1 LSAKNRG
8 TKTRPFDFYPTPLDV
23 VEKLLQNHKLREG
36 TILEPC
42 AGDGAIIRV
51 IRKYGY
57 KNKIIANEIRK
68 EEESNLIHSG
78 ADEISYDDFL
88 LKYEVD
94 NEVRTVITNP
104 PFTYAREFLEQCFKL
119 YPNAEVIMLLRL
131 AFLESKK
138 RYDFWQQH
146 PVSKLYVLSERPS
159 FTGDG
164 TDATAYAWF
173 VWNKEQS
180 MIEVI

>member
-1 LSAKNRG
+1 MSAKNRG
-8 TKTRPFDFYPTPLDV
+8 AKTKPFDFYPTPIDV
-23 VEKLLQNHKLREG
+23 VDKLLIKHKIQDG

-42 AGDGAIIRV
+42 AGNGVIIKSLRN
-51 IRKYGY
+51 YGY
-57 KNKIIANEIRK
+57 TNKIIANEIRK

-78 ADEISYDDFL
+78 ADEITYDDFL

-94 NEVRTVITNP
+94 KSVKTVITNP
-104 PFTYAREFLEQCFKL
+104 PFTYAKEFLEQCFKL
-119 YPNAEVIMLLRL
+119 YPNAEIIMLLRL

-138 RYDFWQQH
+138 RYEFWQQH

-159 FTGDG
+159 FTGEG

-173 VWNKEQS
+173 VWNEDYS
-180 MIEVI
+180 MIEVV